1 MKIALASD
9 HAGFEL
15 KEIIK
20 EYLQKNG
27 YEINDFGTGTTES
40 VDYPDF
46 AVPAASAVA
55 SGEYDR
61 GILVCGSGQG
71 MAISANKVKG
81 IRAALCG
88 EIYSAKMSR
97 LHNDSNVLALGG
109 RIIGRDLAIEIVKTW
124 LNTEFEGGRHQR
136 RVDKMNSIN

>member
-20 EYLQKNG
+20 DYLQTNG
-27 YEINDFGTGTTES
+27 YKIKDFGTATAES

-46 AVPAASAVA
+46 AVPAARAVA
-55 SGEYDR
+55 SGECDR

-88 EIYSAKMSR
+88 ELYSAKMSR

-124 LNTEFEGGRHQR
+124 LDTEFEGGRHQR

>member
-27 YEINDFGTGTTES
+27 YEIKDFGTRTAES

-46 AVPAASAVA
+46 AVPAARAVA

-124 LNTEFEGGRHQR
+124 LDTEFEGGRHQR